1 MSRKNLIAFLAA
13 VHYLVVEEGMMDPEK
28 EAIGDRYHGGT
39 RYRRESMSRTDIDWA
54 RQPPP
59 WKEDGPGLKRF
70 PLPAFDHL
78 EGESLWRTLAERR
91 SNRSFSSRPIPF
103 SSLARL
109 LWATQGVTGRSHGFE
124 FRVAPS
130 AGALY
135 PIETYLVL
143 NRVEGLAPGVYHY
156 SVKET
161 SLVLQNE
168 GSLGPELARAG
179 LGQEMLAEAACV
191 FVWTAM
197 VARSKWKYRERAYR
211 YIYMD
216 AGHVGQ
222 NLYLAATG
230 LGLGCCTVG
239 AFFDGEVDRIV
250 GADGEWEISLYLGA
264 VGPVD

>member
-1 MSRKNLIAFLAA
+1 
-13 VHYLVVEEGMMDPEK
+13 MDPEK
-28 EAIGDRYHGGT
+28 EAIGDRYHRET
-39 RYRRESMSRTDIDWA
+39 RYRRGSMSRRELDWA
-54 RQPPP
+54 GRPSLC
-59 WKEDGPGLKRF
+59 KEAPFSLKRF
-70 PLPAFDHL
+70 PLPALEYL
-78 EGESLWRTLAERR
+78 EGGSLWQGLAERR
-91 SNRSFSSRPIPF
+91 SNRSFSSQPLPF

-109 LWATQGVTGRSHGFE
+109 LWATQGITGRTQGFE
-124 FRVAPS
+124 FRAAPS

-143 NRVEGLAPGVYHY
+143 NRVEGLAAGVYHY

-161 SLVLQNE
+161 SLVLLRE
-168 GSLGPELARAG
+168 GSLGRDLARAG

-239 AFFDGEVDRIV
+239 AFFDGEEDRIV
-250 GADGEWEISLYLGA
+250 GADGEREISLYLGA
-264 VGPVD
+264 VGPMD